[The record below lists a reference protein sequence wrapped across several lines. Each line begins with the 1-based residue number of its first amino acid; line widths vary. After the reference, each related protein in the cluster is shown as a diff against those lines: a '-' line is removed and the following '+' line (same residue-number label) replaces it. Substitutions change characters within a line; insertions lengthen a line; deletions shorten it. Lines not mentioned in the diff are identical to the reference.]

1 MKNLKKVYIAILSV
15 FFILFLVLNIFS
27 FIPYKELKND
37 SYSFEELFPN
47 YSDVIFAETENE
59 MLKNELENSTFHPVK
74 KDVFKKVTDDISV
87 DAVQLSVI
95 CTNKDFQFIFDH
107 IVNYHGDYYLLFTAK
122 TKFRGVH
129 CMFLIESGDKE
140 ADNFADVFNGN
151 GRIYGM
157 YPSGGMV
164 ISFSGFLNGIFKY
177 NVKRNLLFLLPVV
190 CVTVI
195 YFVISKKDRRNCKST

>member
-1 MKNLKKVYIAILSV
+1 MKNQKKLYIAFLSV
-15 FFILFLVLNIFS
+15 FFILFLVSNIFS

-59 MLKNELENSTFHPVK
+59 TLKNELENSTFHPVK
-74 KDVFKKVTDDISV
+74 KDVFKKVTDDFSV

-95 CTNKDFQFIFDH
+95 CTNKDFQFVFGH
-107 IVNYHGDYYLLFTAK
+107 IVNYHDDYYLLFTAK

-129 CMFLIESGDKE
+129 CMFLIESSNKE
-140 ADNFADVFNGN
+140 ADNYADAFTGN
-151 GRIYGM
+151 GYIYGM

-164 ISFSGFLNGIFKY
+164 ISFSNFLNVVFKC
-177 NVKRNLLFLLPVV
+177 NVKRNLLLLLPVI
-190 CVTVI
+190 CITVI
-195 YFVISKKDRRNCKST
+195 YFVI